1 MPMETV
7 ELEIEMDN
15 ELITK
20 MRNLALQYFGDDTD
34 ASLGRVLEVA
44 FRMRVL
50 WSGSIIKGQEE
61 TDETISQWQ
70 FPESAVT
77 GEDSDKIRIWLFR
90 G

>member
-1 MPMETV
+1 MGML
-7 ELEIEMDN
+7 ELEISFDDDLN
-15 ELITK
+15 AKIH
-20 MRNLALQYFGDDTD
+20 NLALRYFGDDTD
-34 ASLGRVLEVA
+34 ASLGQVLELA

-77 GEDSDKIRIWLFR
+77 GEDSDKISRWLFR
-90 G
+90 R